1 MKKFQFKLERVL
13 DIRNLQEDISRNHL
27 LQEKNKAKKIERELD
42 QLNSRQEDLYHYIRK
57 QDRNTTVG
65 RIQANHYLHF
75 QRQQIKQVEGV
86 LSTQQEEVDK
96 CHADFCEKRKK
107 REILEW
113 LKDKDYRQY
122 RQDLLRKEQQIV
134 DEISQR
140 LKGGGWFE

>member
-27 LQEKNKAKKIERELD
+27 LLEKNKAKKIERELD
-42 QLNSRQEDLYHYIRK
+42 QLNSRQEDLYRYIRK
-57 QDRNTTVG
+57 QDNSTTVG

-75 QRQQIKQVEGV
+75 QRRQIKQVEGV
-86 LSTQQEEVDK
+86 LSNQQEEVDK

-113 LKDKDYRQY
+113 LKDKDYQQY

-140 LKGGGWFE
+140 IKGGGWFE